1 MHNFHSTVP
10 HFHTVAYVLSSLWKF
25 SVLSGKFQVVLGDSS
40 DVLQA
45 PSLILYGEEMP
56 ALFLHCICAIYVY
69 CCNLLMC
76 LPNYTGVL
84 EGSSYVLFSCASLE
98 LHIDKYL
105 LNEFEFVDI
114 LITLC

>member
-1 MHNFHSTVP
+1 M
-10 HFHTVAYVLSSLWKF
+10 SSRL
-25 SVLSGKFQVVLGDSS
+25 
-40 DVLQA
+40 
-45 PSLILYGEEMP
+45 PSLIPHGEEMP

-114 LITLC
+114 LITSC